1 MDALSLVSS
10 LIAVFLV
17 AFLGALAAKK
27 LNQPILTGYLI
38 AGLVATTLLGR
49 FFQFSNA
56 KVLADIGLAFLMFVV
71 GVEFSFRRLARVKKI
86 AVIGGIAQMVL
97 TTLVLWPLTG
107 NLIVAVVFSLSSTA
121 IVVKLLSE
129 NGELD
134 TLPSEI
140 IVGWLLV
147 QDLAVVPIL
156 AVLSQ
161 NSLVGILI
169 ALFKAAALLYFVLI
183 FGKRIVPK
191 LLTKVAQMGSR
202 EVLLISIVGLVLLSA
217 GITNYFGLSFA
228 LGAFLAGLLISE
240 SASQHAVFS
249 EVRPLRDVFA
259 VIFFITLGVLIS
271 PGYIFTNWLLV
282 FKLVI
287 LVIIVKFVVTLLI
300 TLFFKYHLKTALQ
313 VGLSLTQVGEFAF
326 VVAQL
331 GLSGRLLSQDT
342 YSLILAVAIL
352 TMIVT
357 PWQIKSSVKIFEQLK
372 ILTGRW
378 SPKLYAVLFG
388 SFDRYKKEHPEM
400 ELADH
405 VIICGHGRVGK
416 HITRILAMAGIPYI
430 VVDYNHDT
438 ITELSAS
445 GVPTVLGDP
454 TDREVL
460 AFAGAKKSKAII
472 VAVPDR
478 YSQELIIEN
487 SLGLKPGVTIICRSH
502 FEEDYRRLYALGVSV
517 VISPELEAGLSMGHR
532 VLDSMGVDKV
542 KTATYLKQVRREEGV

>member
-38 AGLVATTLLGR
+38 AGLIATTIFGR

-86 AVIGGIAQMVL
+86 AVIGGIAQMVI

-161 NSLVGILI
+161 NSLVGILL
-169 ALFKAAALLYFVLI
+169 ALLKATALLYFVLI

-202 EVLLISIVGLVLLSA
+202 EVLLISIVGLVLFSA
-217 GITNYFGLSFA
+217 GVTNYFGLSFA

-287 LVIIVKFVVTLLI
+287 LVIFVKFVVTLLI

-331 GLSGRLLSQDT
+331 GLSGKLLSQDT
-342 YSLILAVAIL
+342 YSLILAVVIL

-357 PWQIKSSVKIFEQLK
+357 PWQIKASVKIFEQLK

-378 SPKLYAVLFG
+378 SPKLYLVLFS

-400 ELADH
+400 EMTDH

-416 HITRILAMAGIPYI
+416 HITRILAMAGIPYV

-438 ITELSAS
+438 ITELNAA

-454 TDREVL
+454 TDRDVL
-460 AFAGAKKSKAII
+460 AFAKASKAKAII
-472 VAVPDR
+472 IAVPDR

-542 KTATYLKQVRREEGV
+542 KTATFLKQVRREEGV